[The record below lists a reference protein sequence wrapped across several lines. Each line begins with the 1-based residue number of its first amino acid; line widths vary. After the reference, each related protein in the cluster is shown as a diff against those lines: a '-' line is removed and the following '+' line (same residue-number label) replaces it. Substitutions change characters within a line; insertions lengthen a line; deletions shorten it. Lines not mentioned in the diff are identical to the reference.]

1 MRSVTEKK
9 KLFKKIY
16 VNCIKSF
23 GCNIYPWSQEYY
35 DFGDNKNPFP
45 HNRIFQLN
53 IKQFII
59 VKQASIL

>member
-1 MRSVTEKK
+1 MRSVTEN

-35 DFGDNKNPFP
+35 DFGDNKIYF
-45 HNRIFQLN
+45 HTIGSF
-53 IKQFII
+53 
-59 VKQASIL
+59 S